1 MNKSHPPKTTSLN
14 ILFCALLATSIGQSV
29 MLTTLPSMGREAGLS
44 EFHIAVIMSSSAFIF
59 AIGTSFW
66 SRVAKRQ
73 GYRKLLMVGLAG
85 YSVGTFA
92 FASMWT
98 LGYAGIL
105 SSTALFFALLIT
117 RSLQS
122 SIMSAS
128 PPSAVGYAIRIS
140 SDHQRVG
147 AISRVTSANNVGQL
161 FGPVYA
167 GALVSFGLVTPLY
180 SVVVFTLLALA
191 LVWRKL
197 PPIQAS
203 PPLPTH
209 TTQATFAKPAKG
221 ITLILVLSCAS
232 IFCAMAMMQQTL
244 GFFFID
250 YYGKS
255 PVQSAQQVGIAM
267 MLSAATSL
275 SVQILVVQKARFPAD
290 RLIQIAL
297 PLLCVAYL
305 LMFIHQHIYTL
316 YIAMLLM
323 GLGMGMGYPSLA
335 AAATSYCAPENQA
348 KVTGYITATPA
359 MGYILGP
366 PIAAAL
372 YQGRIHA
379 PFLAASVLLA
389 IFTIVIVLAV
399 RAKNR

>member
-1 MNKSHPPKTTSLN
+1 MNKTHQPRATSLN

-44 EFHIAVIMSSSAFIF
+44 EFHIAIIMSSSAFIF

-66 SRVAKRQ
+66 SRVAKHK

-85 YSVGTFA
+85 YSIGTFA
-92 FASMWT
+92 FAGMWS
-98 LGYAGIL
+98 LGYAGVL
-105 SSTALFFALLIT
+105 CGSALFFALLIT

-122 SIMSAS
+122 TIMSAS
-128 PPSAVGYAIRIS
+128 PPCAVGYAIRIS
-140 SDHQRVG
+140 SDQQRVG

-180 SVVVFTLLALA
+180 SVVVFTLLAFV

-197 PPIQAS
+197 PTIQTS
-203 PPLPTH
+203 PSLQSQTNQPTL
-209 TTQATFAKPAKG
+209 AKPAKG

-250 YYGKS
+250 HYGKS

-275 SVQILVVQKARFPAD
+275 SIQILVVQKARFSAD
-290 RLIQIAL
+290 NLIRIAL

-335 AAATSYCAPENQA
+335 AVATSYCAPENQA

-366 PIAAAL
+366 PLAAAL
-372 YQGRIHA
+372 YQGDIHA

-389 IFTIVIVLAV
+389 VFTMIVFFLV
-399 RAKNR
+399 RAKNK